1 MRTMRRREKNVTAV
15 EYAMLNIRWRKP
27 NMTLEELRERGIPC
41 WPDNDGGLWY
51 YQDGKA
57 ERVRENDRYHNIE

>member
-1 MRTMRRREKNVTAV
+1 
-15 EYAMLNIRWRKP
+15 
-27 NMTLEELRERGIPC
+27 MTLEELRERGIPC

-57 ERVRENDRYHNIE
+57 ERVRENDRDHNIK